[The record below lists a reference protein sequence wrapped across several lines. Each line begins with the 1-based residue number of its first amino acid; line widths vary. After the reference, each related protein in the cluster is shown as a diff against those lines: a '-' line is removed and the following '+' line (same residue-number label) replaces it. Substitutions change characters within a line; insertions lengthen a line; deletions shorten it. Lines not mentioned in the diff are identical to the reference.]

1 MKRPASPYTQ
11 RSPKRPRQIPGGE
24 YLLFG
29 VGVKNLNTFCL
40 TEQKEAMKVIVPKVE
55 RGGTGRGTTRVNKEG
70 YEEDAKP
77 SLHQTSG
84 KTARVAP
91 KKSTST
97 KREELLLQLKAVEDA
112 IAKKRS
118 KNQ

>member
-1 MKRPASPYTQ
+1 MLWSGARNVFNA
-11 RSPKRPRQIPGGE
+11 
-24 YLLFG
+24 LL
-29 VGVKNLNTFCL
+29 NYL
-40 TEQKEAMKVIVPKVE
+40 TEQKDTMKVTVPKVE
-55 RGGTGRGTTRVNKEG
+55 RGGAGRGNTRVNKEG
-70 YEEDAKP
+70 YEEDAKL
-77 SLHQTSG
+77 SLHQASG
-84 KTARVAP
+84 KMAKVAP